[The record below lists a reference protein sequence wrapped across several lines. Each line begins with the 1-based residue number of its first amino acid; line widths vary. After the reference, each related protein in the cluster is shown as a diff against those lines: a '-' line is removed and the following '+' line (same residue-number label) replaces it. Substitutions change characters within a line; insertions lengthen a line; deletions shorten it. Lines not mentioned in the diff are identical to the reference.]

1 MSKSGKRLLF
11 LPQNIEQKISK
22 FYKLSHKM
30 KGQMSDLTDY
40 RGLVH
45 YPKTSTNTT
54 LSPILGKF
62 GALFVLN
69 NVKCVKKRFLKIILS
84 NFPTFLP
91 FNS

>member
-1 MSKSGKRLLF
+1 
-11 LPQNIEQKISK
+11 
-22 FYKLSHKM
+22 M

-54 LSPILGKF
+54 LSPILGIF

-69 NVKCVKKRFLKIILS
+69 NVKCVKNAIFENYFERFR
-84 NFPTFLP
+84 TFLP
-91 FNS
+91 FNT

>member
-1 MSKSGKRLLF
+1 
-11 LPQNIEQKISK
+11 
-22 FYKLSHKM
+22 M

-54 LSPILGKF
+54 LSPILGIF

-69 NVKCVKKRFLKIILS
+69 NVKCVKNVFFENYFEQFCHFS
-84 NFPTFLP
+84 TV
-91 FNS
+91 

>member
-1 MSKSGKRLLF
+1 
-11 LPQNIEQKISK
+11 
-22 FYKLSHKM
+22 M

-54 LSPILGKF
+54 LSPILGIF

-69 NVKCVKKRFLKIILS
+69 NVKYVKIAIFENYFEQFS
-84 NFPTFLP
+84 HFSTV
-91 FNS
+91 

>member
-1 MSKSGKRLLF
+1 
-11 LPQNIEQKISK
+11 
-22 FYKLSHKM
+22 M

-54 LSPILGKF
+54 LSPILGIF

-69 NVKCVKKRFLKIILS
+69 NVKCVKNAIFENYFEQFS
-84 NFPTFLP
+84 HFSTV
-91 FNS
+91 